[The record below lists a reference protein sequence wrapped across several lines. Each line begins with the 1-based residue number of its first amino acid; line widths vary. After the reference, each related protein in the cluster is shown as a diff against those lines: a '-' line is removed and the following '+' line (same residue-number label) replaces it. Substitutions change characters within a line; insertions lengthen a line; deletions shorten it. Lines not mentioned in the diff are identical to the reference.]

1 MLRSRDLRAKT
12 NQLGQEEKWEMGGTP
27 ISSDWGQCCN
37 AWLALSGGARH
48 SQMARETLPHSSRF
62 QPSGCRIDSTN
73 RISSEK
79 LVIYC
84 QSESWRRKNLTTK
97 HASETCHSTR
107 QHHPKMWAQH
117 QMGTSWSLVRI
128 TTQQM
133 KEWNENWQSQN
144 FRSLRH
150 RQHTPSQEPTQFS
163 NEYKDYITA
172 DCMNCKYQSLYIPR
186 FSV

>member
-12 NQLGQEEKWEMGGTP
+12 NQLGQEEKWEMGETP

-48 SQMARETLPHSSRF
+48 SQMAAHSSRF

-163 NEYKDYITA
+163 NEYKNYITA
-172 DCMNCKYQSLYIPR
+172 DCTNCKYQSLYIPW